1 MQMHTIHLD
10 KKNPG
15 SGQKSSD
22 QLIAFINIAG
32 SDTSNRETRSVSAFL
47 KKQDALSAEILLF
60 NNFVRI
66 QKQYKKY
73 RIIWIHA
80 AEPFPKTSIDRSA
93 DWIGRLKKYVESGGK
108 LLLTGQAI
116 HFLNILGFETLPV
129 DDSAKQCV
137 DEGYGRRLGF
147 HAFRDHPVFEGLNG
161 GAYILW
167 PLSDM
172 TAHISGFFGE
182 KVPLNGRVVAVD
194 WDYIFLREQIKLM
207 FEYSPGNGKVLAV
220 GGYVNFSLP
229 NRNREHLELF
239 SENCLRYLID
249 GGKHGY
255 FWDFSPSKVIAYDS
269 VPVVD
274 PHPEKIAPAVP
285 WATGDQELSLRNPAG
300 GGNFWDVA
308 GKRMVI
314 MGNERHGIEEVWTHP
329 FMALR
334 DYEAGLKFNDTDTIL
349 WLSDFQPAVTVD
361 PSFFRREYQVGGGR
375 FTEIIVNDP
384 ERPIGVVHY
393 QYEGDHDPDLVIQFK
408 SNLRWMWPYS
418 EQVTGSLYHWWDPAL
433 QAIGIRDQTGDLNVI
448 VGSNSPALIH
458 QEGHYNGFTQNQN
471 QHSFSGVSTDRTQV
485 SGLLQF
491 HLQQGKPLDVIFCGT
506 SEGSDSAYHLFK
518 DACNDPH
525 GILLRAKQNSISTLN
540 DKLLVTT
547 PDPDFNKG
555 YRWALVATDRFMV
568 KTPTMGEALV
578 AGYATTRSGWDGGHK
593 INGRPGYAWYFGRD
607 AAWSGFALLDYG
619 DFHKV
624 KSQLEFFDKYQD
636 LTGKI
641 FHEASTSGFIHYDAA
656 DATPLYIVL
665 AGRYFRYSNDTAF
678 LRKSWSHVKK
688 AINFCFSTDTD
699 GDHLIENTNVGHGW
713 VEGGELYGSHAT
725 LYMAGIW
732 SSALSEAANMA
743 SYMRDLDAEKYR
755 IEAITVKN
763 IINNRFW
770 NEKKRFF
777 AYGMNQ
783 DGSFRHEPTALPAVP
798 ILLGTI
804 DREKAE
810 PCLQQYASNL
820 FSTNWGIRIVR
831 DDSKMY
837 KPTGYHHGSV
847 WPLFTG
853 WASLAAYKTGYEV
866 QGFTHLMNNLKVYK
880 NWGLGFVEE
889 VLNGAVYKPT
899 GVCPHQCWS
908 ETMVLQPAIEGLLGL
923 DPDAGSRRL
932 TFAPALPA
940 DWDSL
945 KVNNIRIGDQ
955 RIDYGYKRNL
965 ILQSSQEASG
975 TQGNNPGRIKDDSQV
990 YLESEFSFSLDQ
1002 GKSVGITFMPTFPA
1016 GTHFI
1021 KVTLDGRDV
1030 SHSTF
1035 KTGHS
1040 MILIVNF
1047 YLQSS
1052 TRLIVQTS
1060 GGISVLPVIAD
1071 PNPGDS
1077 AEGLRIIST
1086 YLKGDEYVVN
1096 LEGPNSDSGTF
1107 EIWSQRPFSTLSDN
1121 IHLLDQK
1128 PDISRFSVDFES
1140 SEKKYSQRTI
1150 IFKYDDH

>member
-10 KKNPG
+10 KKNPD
-15 SGQKSSD
+15 SGQKSRKRP
-22 QLIAFINIAG
+22 IAFINISD
-32 SDTSNRETRSVSAFL
+32 SDTVNPETRSVSAFL
-47 KKQDALSAEILLF
+47 NKQSELSAEILSF
-60 NNFVRI
+60 SNFVSLK
-66 QKQYKKY
+66 KQFKKY

-80 AEPFPKTSIDRSA
+80 AGPFPLTGIDGGA
-93 DWIGRLKKYVESGGK
+93 DWIVRLKKYVESGGK
-108 LLLTGQAI
+108 LMLTGQAV
-116 HFLNILGFETLPV
+116 HYLNILGFEPMTIE
-129 DDSAKQCV
+129 DSTKQCI

-147 HAFRDHPVFEGLNG
+147 HAFRNHPVFDGLNG

-172 TAHISGFFGE
+172 TAQISGFFGE
-182 KVPLNGRVVAVD
+182 KAPVNGRVVAVD
-194 WDYIFLREQIKLM
+194 WDYIFLREQTKLL
-207 FEYSPGNGKVLAV
+207 FEYSPGYGKVLAV
-220 GGYVNFSLP
+220 GGYMNFSLP
-229 NRNREHLELF
+229 NRNRAHLELF
-239 SENCLRYLID
+239 SENCLKYLFED
-249 GGKHGY
+249 GRHGHY
-255 FWDFSPSKVIAYDS
+255 WDFSPSKVIAFDS

-274 PHPEKIAPAVP
+274 KHPDIIPPAVP
-285 WATGDQELSLRNPAG
+285 WITGDQELSLRNPAG
-300 GGNFWDVA
+300 GENFWDVA
-308 GKRMVI
+308 GKRMVT
-314 MGNERHGIEEVWTHP
+314 MGNERHGIEEVWSHP

-334 DYEAGLKFNDTDTIL
+334 DYEAGLKFKDTDTVL
-349 WLSDFQPAVTVD
+349 WLSDLQPAVTVD

-375 FTEIIVNDP
+375 LTEIIVNDP
-384 ERPIGVVHY
+384 ERPIGIVHY
-393 QYEGDHDPDLVIQFK
+393 QYEGNNDPDLVIQFK

-418 EQVTGSLYHWWDPAL
+418 EQATGSLYHWWDPAL
-433 QAIGIRDQTGDLNVI
+433 QVIGIRDQTGALNVI
-448 VGSNSPALIH
+448 VGANSPALIH
-458 QEGHYNGFTQNQN
+458 LEGHYNGYKQDQN
-471 QHSFSGVSTDRTQV
+471 HIKYSSISTDRMQV
-485 SGLLQF
+485 AGLLQYQI
-491 HLQQGKPLDVIFCGT
+491 QQKKPLDVIFCGT
-506 SEGSDSAYHLFK
+506 SEGTDSAYQYFK
-518 DACNDPH
+518 YACSDPH
-525 GILLRAKQNSISTLN
+525 DILLRAQQNSMANLK
-540 DKLLVTT
+540 DRLMVTT
-547 PDPDFNKG
+547 PDSDFNTG

-568 KTPTMGEALV
+568 HTPTMGEALV
-578 AGYATTRSGWDGGHK
+578 AGYATTRPGWDGGHK

-607 AAWSGFALLDYG
+607 AVWSSFALLDYG
-619 DFHKV
+619 DYTKV
-624 KSQLEFFDKYQD
+624 KSQLEFFNKYQD

-656 DATPLYIVL
+656 DATPLYVVL

-678 LRKSWSHVKK
+678 LRKSWDHVKN
-688 AINFCFSTDTD
+688 AIEFCYSTDTD
-699 GDHLIENTNVGHGW
+699 QDHLIENTNVGHGW

-743 SYMRDLDAEKYR
+743 SFMNDRDAEKYR
-755 IEAITVKN
+755 MEAVTVKN

-770 NEKKRFF
+770 NEEKRFF

-798 ILLGTI
+798 ILLGIT
-804 DREKAE
+804 DPEKAE

-853 WASLAAYKTGYEV
+853 WASLAAYKTGYVV
-866 QGFTHLMNNLKVYK
+866 QGFTYLMNNLKVYK

-889 VLNGAVYKPT
+889 VLNGAVYRPT

-923 DPDAGSRRL
+923 NPDAGSQRL

-940 DWDSL
+940 SWDSL
-945 KVNNIRIGDQ
+945 KVNNIRIGNQ
-955 RIDYGYKRNL
+955 RIDYGYKRNM
-965 ILQSSQEASG
+965 ILQLSQSASG
-975 TQGNNPGRIKDDSQV
+975 NHGNEAGRLKNDSLF

-1002 GKSVGITFMPTFPA
+1002 GKSVRVEFMPSFPA
-1016 GTHFI
+1016 GTRFI
-1021 KVTLDGRDV
+1021 RVTLDGIEV

-1035 KTGHS
+1035 KTAHS
-1040 MILIVNF
+1040 MILVVNF
-1047 YLQSS
+1047 NLQSKS
-1052 TRLIVQTS
+1052 RLIVQAT

-1077 AEGLRIIST
+1077 SEGMRIISS
-1086 YLKGDEYVVN
+1086 YLKGDEYVVGV
-1096 LEGPNSDSGTF
+1096 EGARSTSGSF

-1121 IHLLDQK
+1121 VHFLGQK
-1128 PDISRFSVDFES
+1128 LNISRFSVDFEP
-1140 SEKKYSQRTI
+1140 SEQKYSQRTI